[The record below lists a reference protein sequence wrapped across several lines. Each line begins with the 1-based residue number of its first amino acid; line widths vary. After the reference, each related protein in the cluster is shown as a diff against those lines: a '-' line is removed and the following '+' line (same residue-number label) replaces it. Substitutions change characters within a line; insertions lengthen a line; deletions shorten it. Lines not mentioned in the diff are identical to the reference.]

1 MLCESVTSS
10 SVLTLQ
16 IFQQPTATSTK
27 QISGYPAPPQSSLG
41 NAAHSIR
48 NLSETDQQKREIYLR
63 KHFLPKLNA
72 ILKSSNIPHV
82 RIVPKEWGI
91 IKNKLAEAGV
101 TVKERNELLRQ
112 FKFGWNQTPNLNG
125 SVGAASVSTYD
136 SSALP
141 PSAAT
146 SSSDTAPKDELIV
159 TLRVP
164 KGFNPADYSLN
175 EIYKLPGF
183 RYKFHVCSTI
193 RERIQMA
200 PIIAE
205 KVAATLG
212 VKGRPEWPR
221 TYGQYKAV
229 RNEEG
234 KLVADGYW
242 DHFLGNEAELG
253 NWLWYGDPEED
264 EFANMG
270 RNVDGIA

>member
-1 MLCESVTSS
+1 M
-10 SVLTLQ
+10 
-16 IFQQPTATSTK
+16 
-27 QISGYPAPPQSSLG
+27 SGYPAPPQSSLG

-48 NLSETDQQKREIYLR
+48 DLSETEKQKREIYLR

-72 ILKSSNIPHV
+72 ILKPSGIAHV
-82 RIVPKEWGI
+82 RIVPKEWDV
-91 IKNKLAEAGV
+91 IKTKLAEAGV
-101 TVKERNELLRQ
+101 TAKERNELLRQ
-112 FKFGWNQTPNLNG
+112 FKFGWTQTPHLSG
-125 SVGAASVSTYD
+125 SIAAESTSTYD
-136 SSALP
+136 SSALSL
-141 PSAAT
+141 SAAT
-146 SSSDTAPKDELIV
+146 SSTDTAPKEDLIV

-175 EIYKLPGF
+175 SIFKLPGF

-193 RERIQMA
+193 QERIQMA

-205 KVAATLG
+205 NVAATMCG
-212 VKGRPEWPR
+212 KGTAEWPR
-221 TYGQYKAV
+221 TYGQYKGV

-253 NWLWYGDPEED
+253 NWLWYGDPEEL

-270 RNVDGIA
+270 RNVDGLK